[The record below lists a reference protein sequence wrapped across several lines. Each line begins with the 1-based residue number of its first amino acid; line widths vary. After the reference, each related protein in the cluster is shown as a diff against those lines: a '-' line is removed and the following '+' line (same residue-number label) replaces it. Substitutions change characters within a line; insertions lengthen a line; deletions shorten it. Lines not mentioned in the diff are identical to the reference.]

1 MLTPVGTK
9 GKSSRSGP
17 VNVIWSSEKES
28 RVKWRNGSAVGR
40 RVDGRVECLKVEL
53 LVFGKFW
60 REVDG
65 GHVKFGLRESE
76 SGFRKEFF

>member
-1 MLTPVGTK
+1 MG
-9 GKSSRSGP
+9 G
-17 VNVIWSSEKES
+17 
-28 RVKWRNGSAVGR
+28 

-65 GHVKFGLRESE
+65 GHVNFGLRENE